1 MAREHLREQPTSA
14 AAALIVRAAAPWSP
28 GAHALWGAGGQC
40 CLRLL
45 HYPPAD
51 AVADDD
57 ATTWRAGPHT
67 DWCCVTLLYQRPGNE
82 GLECAANPRGGAA
95 QASWLRVDPVAG
107 GVAVNVGDMLS
118 RWADGRVLSN
128 LHRVRMPAT
137 AAECARSRYSVA
149 FFMQADR
156 EAVIASK
163 GGAITAG
170 DYILGRIKSNFAK
183 AN

>member
-1 MAREHLREQPTSA
+1 
-14 AAALIVRAAAPWSP
+14 
-28 GAHALWGAGGQC
+28 
-40 CLRLL
+40 
-45 HYPPAD
+45 
-51 AVADDD
+51 
-57 ATTWRAGPHT
+57 
-67 DWCCVTLLYQRPGNE
+67 VTLLYQRPGNE

-149 FFMQADR
+149 FFMQADK

>member
-1 MAREHLREQPTSA
+1 
-14 AAALIVRAAAPWSP
+14 
-28 GAHALWGAGGQC
+28 
-40 CLRLL
+40 
-45 HYPPAD
+45 
-51 AVADDD
+51 
-57 ATTWRAGPHT
+57 
-67 DWCCVTLLYQRPGNE
+67 VTLLYQRPGNE

-95 QASWLRVDPVAG
+95 QAEWLRVDPVAG
-107 GVAVNVGDMLS
+107 GVAVNVGDMLG

-137 AAECARSRYSVA
+137 AAECGRSRYSVA
-149 FFMQADR
+149 FFMQADK

-163 GGAITAG
+163 GGAVTAG